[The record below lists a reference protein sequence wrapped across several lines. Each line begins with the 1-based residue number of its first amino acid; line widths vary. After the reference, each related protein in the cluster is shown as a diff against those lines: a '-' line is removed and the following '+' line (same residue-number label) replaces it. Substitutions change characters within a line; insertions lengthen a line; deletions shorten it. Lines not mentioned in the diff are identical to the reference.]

1 MNKIKIFEFVEE
13 YKKLADNENSKDEYI
28 NNMIEFVDYIPLI
41 KKVTLAENIVKASC
55 IDKETGTVRVN
66 SVVSYFLFC
75 RTLIEQWTNL
85 ESETQG
91 WYEEYDALKSCGLLE
106 IIMSFIPENEFNEF
120 KTILDMTQSDFMTN
134 NYETKA
140 FISNQIERIKNVLN
154 VIVKPIADAL
164 SKKIDKLSENDIEEF
179 GNRLEK
185 IIKRVK

>member
-1 MNKIKIFEFVEE
+1 
-13 YKKLADNENSKDEYI
+13 
-28 NNMIEFVDYIPLI
+28 
-41 KKVTLAENIVKASC
+41 
-55 IDKETGTVRVN
+55 
-66 SVVSYFLFC
+66 
-75 RTLIEQWTNL
+75 
-85 ESETQG
+85 
-91 WYEEYDALKSCGLLE
+91 
-106 IIMSFIPENEFNEF
+106 MSFIPENEFNEF